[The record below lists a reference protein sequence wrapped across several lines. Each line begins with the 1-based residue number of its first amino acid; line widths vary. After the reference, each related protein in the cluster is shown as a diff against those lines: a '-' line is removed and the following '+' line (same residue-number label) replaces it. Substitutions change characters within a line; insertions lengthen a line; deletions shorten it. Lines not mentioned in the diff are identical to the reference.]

1 MKKAKIAITIMIF
14 IIVLLVSFIV
24 FLLLKSDKKVVVT
37 DKVKKDIKIEK
48 IISVPKL
55 SQFHEIPTGCEG
67 VAATMVLQYYGV
79 DISAV
84 DFTRNWLECSEAFYS
99 KNGILYGPNP
109 DEFFVGNPFSEN
121 AYGCFS
127 NTIVKAINKN
137 CITCVAQEIKDKSLF
152 ELCSIYIKQDKPLLI
167 WATMGMK
174 PSKSGKSW
182 CLDDG
187 SQFTWIAGEHC
198 LVFVGFNDNY
208 YFFNDPQSASTVA
221 FDKEICEKRF
231 AELGKRALYI
241 YKK

>member
-1 MKKAKIAITIMIF
+1 MKKVKLLIAIMIL

-24 FLLLKSDKKVVVT
+24 FLLLKREEKVVVT
-37 DKVKKDIKIEK
+37 DKVKKDIKVEK

-55 SQFHEIPTGCEG
+55 SQFPEIPTGCEG

-84 DFTRNWLECSEAFYS
+84 DFTRDWLECSEAFYS
-99 KNGILYGPNP
+99 KNGVLYGPNP
-109 DEFFVGNPFSEN
+109 DEFFVGDPFSEN

-127 NTIVKAINKN
+127 NTIIKAINQN
-137 CITCVAQEIKDKSLF
+137 STTCAAGEIKDKSLS
-152 ELCSIYIKQDKPLLI
+152 ELCNLYIKEDKPLLI

-174 PSKSGKSW
+174 PSKEGKTW
-182 CLDDG
+182 CFDDG

-198 LVFVGFNDNY
+198 LVFVGFNENY

-221 FDKEICEKRF
+221 FEKELCEKRF
-231 AELGKRALYI
+231 AELGNRAIYI